1 MSRSVQ
7 SISDSV
13 SELVTVVSQF
23 SVQFIDEP
31 EDEGRGDCSECTV
44 VLQ

>member
-1 MSRSVQ
+1 VQ
-7 SISDSV
+7 SV

-31 EDEGRGDCSECTV
+31 EDEGREDCSECAV
-44 VLQ
+44 ALRQNNK